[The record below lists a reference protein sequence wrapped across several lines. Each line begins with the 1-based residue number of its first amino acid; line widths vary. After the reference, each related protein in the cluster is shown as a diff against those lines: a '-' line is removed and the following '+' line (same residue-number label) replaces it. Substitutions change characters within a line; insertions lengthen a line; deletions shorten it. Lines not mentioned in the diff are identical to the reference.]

1 MRRLGAATTVAAMAL
16 VASAVP
22 AFAAKGSHEQ
32 VRVDETIADDVVCG
46 IDVSTHLVITGPVN
60 VTSEGRLTD
69 NSRVR
74 LTFTNAAGDWLV
86 NDISGQF
93 RQVVTE
99 NADGT
104 IISIETHRG
113 NHERLRSADG
123 IEAAFDRG
131 QIVFRNVVDLNDP
144 EDPTD
149 DELISSDILQQA
161 GPHPDAD
168 SDFEL
173 FCEVVERVLG

>member
-1 MRRLGAATTVAAMAL
+1 MRRFGASAL
-16 VASAVP
+16 VAAVALAAGAAP
-22 AFAAKGSHEQ
+22 ALAAKGSHEQ
-32 VRVDETIADDVVCG
+32 VRVDETIPHDVVCG
-46 IDVSTHLVITGPVN
+46 IDVSTHLEITGPVN
-60 VTSEGRLTD
+60 VTSGGRLTD
-69 NSRVR
+69 NTRVR
-74 LTFTNAAGDWLV
+74 LTFTNASGDWLV

-93 RQVVTE
+93 RQVVTD
-99 NADGT
+99 NGDGT
-104 IISIETHRG
+104 ITSIETHRG

-131 QIVFRNVVDLNDP
+131 QIVFRVVVDLNDP

-149 DELISSDILQQA
+149 DELISSEVLREA

-168 SDFEL
+168 ADFEL